1 MPCRTLAAVNSQR
14 PLLMPQRIEASVNR
28 PIADANTVLAPTLSA
43 THPLTGMNT
52 ASVSMYAVI
61 PTFRSTGLTPNVCAI
76 WGRAVAITVPSRFS
90 MKKAPATR
98 SATSVEGGNLSGLRA
113 CVGMDITMRHT
124 GLYKRVKFTVFQYDE
139 RRDL

>member
-1 MPCRTLAAVNSQR
+1 MPCRILAAVNSQR

-28 PIADANTVLAPTLSA
+28 PIADAKTVLAPSRSA

-76 WGRAVAITVPSRFS
+76 
-90 MKKAPATR
+90 
-98 SATSVEGGNLSGLRA
+98 
-113 CVGMDITMRHT
+113 
-124 GLYKRVKFTVFQYDE
+124 
-139 RRDL
+139 